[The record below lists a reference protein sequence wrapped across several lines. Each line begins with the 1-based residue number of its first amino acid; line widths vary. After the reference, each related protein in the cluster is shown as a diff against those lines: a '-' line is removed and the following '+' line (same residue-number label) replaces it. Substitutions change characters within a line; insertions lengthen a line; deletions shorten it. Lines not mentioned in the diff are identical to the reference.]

1 MKPTTVLALT
11 AVAAVAGF
19 LIVRKAKE
27 AGADALDY
35 AAQKLDVTSDQN
47 VFYQG
52 ANKVVQAVSGDST
65 NTVGTWLYNLTHAD
79 ENLSTMPKQPRQ
91 IAGGSYQVQ
100 DALASLLPSSTYQTI
115 YSAENWRQNA
125 G

>member
-1 MKPTTVLALT
+1 MKATTALALT

-27 AGADALDY
+27 AGTEALDY
-35 AAQKLDVTSDQN
+35 AAQKLDITSDQN
-47 VFYQG
+47 MFYQG
-52 ANKVVQAVSGDST
+52 ANKIAQTLSGDST
-65 NTVGTWLYNLTHAD
+65 NTVGTWIYNLTHAD

-91 IAGGSYQVQ
+91 IAGPVVQVQ
-100 DALASLLPSSTYQTI
+100 DSLASLLPAKNYSTI